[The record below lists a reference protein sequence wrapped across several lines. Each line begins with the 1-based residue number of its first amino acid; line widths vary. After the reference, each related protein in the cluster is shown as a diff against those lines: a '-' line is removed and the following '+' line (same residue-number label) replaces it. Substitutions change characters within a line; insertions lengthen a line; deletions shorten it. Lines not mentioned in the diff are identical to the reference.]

1 MLGRGLSKCESS
13 QVDSPTSSDWKS
25 TENINNEKELF
36 PGSAD
41 RSDEDNNDPNNR
53 SNACYAL
60 LAAHDRNFKGLL
72 VEQATKNQAFH
83 RRKCPHGQISPIK
96 FRFLASSLCVKWNC
110 LTQPSV
116 RSHFQSDGDPI
127 RAVNIPLGP
136 TPASGD
142 PQIKPFG
149 SVIDADGNL

>member
-1 MLGRGLSKCESS
+1 
-13 QVDSPTSSDWKS
+13 
-25 TENINNEKELF
+25 
-36 PGSAD
+36 
-41 RSDEDNNDPNNR
+41 
-53 SNACYAL
+53 
-60 LAAHDRNFKGLL
+60 
-72 VEQATKNQAFH
+72 
-83 RRKCPHGQISPIK
+83 
-96 FRFLASSLCVKWNC
+96 LCVKWNC

-149 SVIDADGNL
+149 AVIDADGNL